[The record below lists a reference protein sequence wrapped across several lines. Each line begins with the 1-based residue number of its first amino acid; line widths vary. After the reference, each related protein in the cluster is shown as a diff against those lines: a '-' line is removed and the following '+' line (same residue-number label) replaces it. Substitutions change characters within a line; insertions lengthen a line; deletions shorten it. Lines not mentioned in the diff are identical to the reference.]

1 MRYAGILAGIH
12 STNSEQGCS
21 RTADRDVGAPRCIIA
36 RVPTLT
42 PIEVRV
48 LGSLIEKQITTP
60 EYYPLTLNAL
70 TAACNQKNNRNPVTS
85 FSESDVDDALYNLRE
100 KNLAYVFHGS
110 TSRVP
115 KYKHVAP
122 EVMHLSPPEVAAMC
136 VLMLSGAQTVG
147 EIRTRG
153 SRLHEFAGLEEVEET
168 LRGLAAR
175 EDEPL
180 VMKLPRQSGQKDAR
194 FVHLLSG
201 APDVEAVGESAPV
214 ERSARRP
221 ADNDRV
227 TNLEQQVEALTQ
239 QVAGLAEQ
247 FEAFKKQFE

>member
-1 MRYAGILAGIH
+1 MLA
-12 STNSEQGCS
+12 NRRQGCRRS
-21 RTADRDVGAPRCIIA
+21 NGAPLYNL
-36 RVPTLT
+36 RVPTLN

-60 EYYPLTLNAL
+60 EYYPLTLNSL
-70 TAACNQKNNRNPVTS
+70 TAACNQKNNRSPVTS
-85 FSESDVDDALYNLRE
+85 YAESEVDDALYTLRE

-115 KYKHVAP
+115 KYKHVVP

-136 VLMLSGAQTVG
+136 VLMLSGPQTLG

-153 SRLHEFAGLEEVEET
+153 YRLYEFSGLEEVEET

-180 VMKLPRQSGQKDAR
+180 ALKLPRQPGQKDAR
-194 FVHLLSG
+194 YVHLLSG
-201 APDVEAVGESAPV
+201 MPDVEEMMESVPA
-214 ERSARRP
+214 ERATRR
-221 ADNDRV
+221 AGDAERLAQ
-227 TNLEQQVEALTQ
+227 LEQQVQSLTQ
-239 QVAGLAEQ
+239 QVSKLTEQ